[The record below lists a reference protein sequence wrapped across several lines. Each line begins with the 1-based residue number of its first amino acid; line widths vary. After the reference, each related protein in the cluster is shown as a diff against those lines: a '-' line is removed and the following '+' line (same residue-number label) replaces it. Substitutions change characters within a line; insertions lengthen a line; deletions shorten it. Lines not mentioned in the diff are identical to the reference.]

1 METKLEVM
9 MNGETYSISGVTMEG
24 TTLVNLSSTDKCLAT
39 NDGIITIPAS
49 GISATLRKSGIGMQ
63 VSNLPFTVTRTTIS
77 PINIPDKQP
86 GVIYLVEENIARETN
101 RLDVYYLSGL
111 HVDENGK
118 SLYTEIAYY

>member
-9 MNGETYSISGVTMEG
+9 MNGETYSISGVTVEG

-63 VSNLPFTVTRTTIS
+63 LSNLPFTVTRTTIS
-77 PINIPDKQP
+77 PINIPDKQH
-86 GVIYLVEENIARETN
+86 GVLYLVDENIARETK

-111 HVDENGK
+111 HLDENGK